1 MKETFKDNREAVKGF
16 GNNFLLS
23 KFLWVSDMDQDEEVM
38 SAFCIDNQRSTKSTL
53 TTSARSDGET
63 DSAFLLRMNETLD
76 YEDATHRPNFKEY
89 VDLQRYFA
97 ALSERERYQKLK
109 SNYMADED
117 STVPPD
123 EPKYVKRTLDNAKN
137 YYKVD
142 GMALIQLFEAWPFR
156 LRQRVWSDNCRSVE
170 FAPGG
175 WKDGKN
181 GPGYISTDGALVK
194 NVGLLLRCMAGFEE
208 DGKMDVALQGCDEST
223 HFSRNDGKRQLKK
236 FAHHLLDSA
245 SHPGRFYS

>member
-1 MKETFKDNREAVKGF
+1 MKETFWDNREAVKGF
-16 GNNFLLS
+16 GNNFLMS
-23 KFLWVSDMDQDEEVM
+23 KFLWVSDMDNDGEVM

-53 TTSARSDGET
+53 TTSARLVGET
-63 DSAFLLRMNETLD
+63 DKAFLYRMRECLD

-97 ALSERERYQKLK
+97 ALSERSRYEELK

-117 STVPPD
+117 LTIPPD

-142 GMALIQLFEAWPFR
+142 GKALIQLFEAWPFR
-156 LRQRVWSDNCRSVE
+156 LRQRVWSDNFRSVE

-175 WKDGKN
+175 WKDGKKA
-181 GPGYISTDGALVK
+181 PGYLSTDAALIK
-194 NVGLLLRCMAGFEE
+194 NVGLLLRCMTGFEE
-208 DGKMDVALQGCDEST
+208 DEKWMLRYKDATKAHIFRATTENGN
-223 HFSRNDGKRQLKK
+223 SRNSLITC
-236 FAHHLLDSA
+236 
-245 SHPGRFYS
+245 